1 MTAITCFRQR
11 IQYVYPC
18 FRRCV
23 FGGIPPLFFIRFRQI
38 SVYGN
43 TCFRKRK
50 CVASLRKHTKT
61 FRKQDNFMFPT
72 RKNDGNAF
80 RPWKTRGAI
89 HSTKIP
95 TVRRG
100 KVVHLKRWTSFFKT
114 FPVGQNLSFE
124 FWTEISGNFGWMDR
138 SPTSSPGRFSLA
150 LGAGPPWGRGWSLP
164 RSPCFRRA
172 ETWPI

>member
-1 MTAITCFRQR
+1 MTAVTCFRQR

-50 CVASLRKHTKT
+50 CVASLRKHAKT

-72 RKNDGNAF
+72 RKNDGNAS

-89 HSTKIP
+89 HATKIP

-114 FPVGQNLSFE
+114 FPFLWVLDRNFRKFWLNGSLPNLVPRALFP
-124 FWTEISGNFGWMDR
+124 GFG
-138 SPTSSPGRFSLA
+138 GGAA
-150 LGAGPPWGRGWSLP
+150 LGTRLIAP
-164 RSPCFRRA
+164 
-172 ETWPI
+172 